1 MWTHTQTNP
10 RRNEPPRWNKKRV
23 ASDIEDGSR
32 GTIGEVVAGGPV
44 TMDTEDK
51 AMVVEPSLGRQGLNG
66 LCIGLE
72 QQRVSLDRRL
82 L

>member
-1 MWTHTQTNP
+1 MA
-10 RRNEPPRWNKKRV
+10 R
-23 ASDIEDGSR
+23 DIEDGSR
-32 GTIGEVVAGGPV
+32 GIIGEVVDDGPV

-51 AMVVEPSLGRQGLNG
+51 AMVVEPNLGRQSLNG